1 MSITTIS
8 LLLIVTSVPA
18 NSLIPEDARLNF
30 TELSIKYG
38 HSAEEHRVTTADG
51 YILTL
56 FRIPGKKPPVLL
68 LHGLIDCSDTFI
80 IRGNS
85 SLAITL
91 ANKGYDTWAANTR
104 GNKYA
109 RQHTKLNPDTDL
121 TFWDYSFHDHGYYD
135 LPAII
140 DYILNATG
148 HKTLKSI
155 GHSEGT
161 TDHFVLG
168 SLRPE
173 YNEKIQIFI
182 AMAPSVFFK
191 HLTPPLS
198 LIIGMGPLLDQV
210 SRPFEIEELFRE
222 GSIEKIAFEEI
233 CNRNAVFCRE
243 LLFQVGGHDPKR
255 LERDFLSV
263 LFGHFPTSG
272 SRKGLIHYNQLGL
285 RKRFGLFD
293 YGAASNLKR
302 YRQTEPP
309 DYNLTQF
316 SMKTALFAGNNDLI
330 CDVKDVEYL
339 RTVLPNVVEYHL
351 MDSKR
356 WNHYDFVWGNDM
368 QKTLYPYILKLL
380 EKF

>member
-1 MSITTIS
+1 MLITNIL
-8 LLLIVTSVPA
+8 LLLIATSVPT
-18 NSLIPEDARLNF
+18 NSLIPKDARLNF
-30 TELSIKYG
+30 TELSMKYG
-38 HSAEEHRVTTADG
+38 RSAEEHRVTTEDG

-68 LHGLIDCSDTFI
+68 LHGLNDCSDTFI
-80 IRGNS
+80 IRGNI

-91 ANKGYDTWAANTR
+91 ANKGYDTWAGNTR

-121 TFWDYSFHDHGYYD
+121 TFWDHSFHEHGYYD

-140 DYILNATG
+140 DYILNVTG

-155 GHSEGT
+155 GNSEGT

-173 YNEKIQIFI
+173 YNDKIQILI
-182 AMAPSVFFK
+182 AMGPSAFFK

-198 LIIGMGPLLDQV
+198 LLMEIGPLLDHV
-210 SRPFEIEELFRE
+210 LRPFKIEELFRE
-222 GSIEKIAFEEI
+222 GSIDKNIFAAI
-233 CNRNAVFCRE
+233 CNRNALICRE
-243 LLFQVGGHDPKR
+243 ILFQVGGHDPKR
-255 LERDFLSV
+255 LERDFLPV

-272 SRKGLIHYNQLGL
+272 SRKGFVHYFQLGL
-285 RKRFGLFD
+285 RKRFARFD
-293 YGAASNLKR
+293 YGAADNFKR
-302 YRQTEPP
+302 YGHTEPP

-316 SMKTALFAGNNDLI
+316 TMRTALFAGKNDHV

-339 RTVLPNVVEYHL
+339 RSVLPNVVVYHL
-351 MDSKR
+351 MESER

-368 QKTLYPYILKLL
+368 PKTLYPHILELL

>member
-1 MSITTIS
+1 MSITNIM
-8 LLLIVTSVPA
+8 LLIIVTSVTT

-30 TELSIKYG
+30 TELSMKYG
-38 HSAEEHRVTTADG
+38 HSAEEHIVITEDG

-68 LHGLIDCSDTFI
+68 LHGLNDCSDTFI

-91 ANKGYDTWAANTR
+91 ANKGYDTWAGNAR

-121 TFWDYSFHDHGYYD
+121 TFWDHSFHEHGYYD

-140 DYILNATG
+140 DYILHATG
-148 HKTLKSI
+148 HETLKSI

-173 YNEKIQIFI
+173 YNEKIQILI
-182 AMAPSVFFK
+182 AMGPSAFFK

-198 LIIGMGPLLDQV
+198 LIIEMGPLLDQV
-210 SRPFEIEELFRE
+210 SRPFKIEELFRD
-222 GSIEKIAFEEI
+222 GSLEKNVFEEF
-233 CNRNAVFCRE
+233 CSRNAVFCRE

-255 LERDFLSV
+255 LERDFLPI
-263 LFGHFPTSG
+263 LFRHFPTSG
-272 SRKGLIHYNQLGL
+272 SRKGLIHYDQLGL
-285 RKRFGLFD
+285 RKRFAKFD
-293 YGAASNLKR
+293 YGAAGNLKR
-302 YRQTEPP
+302 YGHTEPP

-316 SMKTALFAGNNDLI
+316 TMKTALFAGNSDLL
-330 CDVKDVEYL
+330 CDVKDVGYL
-339 RTVLPNVVEYHL
+339 RTILPNVVEYHL
-351 MDSKR
+351 MESKR

-368 QKTLYPYILKLL
+368 PKTLYPHILKLL